1 MHLVLLQRIL
11 LIYLALVTVFIEAN
25 ETNETNET
33 HAKIVG
39 GRKIQIKEVPYQVS
53 IRKRNEHEYQFG
65 KGHICGGA
73 VISQRM
79 VCSAAHCFAMWVP
92 HSILYCPL

>member
-1 MHLVLLQRIL
+1 MHLVQLQRIV
-11 LIYLALVTVFIEAN
+11 LIYLALVTVIVGAE
-25 ETNETNET
+25 EPNET

-39 GRKIQIKEVPYQVS
+39 GRKIEIKEVPYQVS
-53 IRKRNEHEYQFG
+53 VRRRREHEDHFG
-65 KGHICGGA
+65 KGHVCGGA

-92 HSILYCPL
+92 QSILYTVHFE

>member
-1 MHLVLLQRIL
+1 MHLVQLQRIL
-11 LIYLALVTVFIEAN
+11 LIYLAVVTVFLEA
-25 ETNETNET
+25 NETNET

-39 GRKIQIKEVPYQVS
+39 GRKMQIKQIPYQVS
-53 IRKRNEHEYQFG
+53 IRRRNEQEYEFG

-79 VCSAAHCFAMWVP
+79 VCSAAHCFAMWVSD
-92 HSILYCPL
+92 SILYCPL

>member
-1 MHLVLLQRIL
+1 MHLVQLQRII
-11 LIYLALVTVFIEAN
+11 LIYLALVTVFVGADEP
-25 ETNETNET
+25 NET

-39 GRKIQIKEVPYQVS
+39 GRKIEIKEVPYQVS
-53 IRKRNEHEYQFG
+53 VRRRREHEDHFG
-65 KGHICGGA
+65 KGHVCGGA

-92 HSILYCPL
+92 KSIFYTVHYE